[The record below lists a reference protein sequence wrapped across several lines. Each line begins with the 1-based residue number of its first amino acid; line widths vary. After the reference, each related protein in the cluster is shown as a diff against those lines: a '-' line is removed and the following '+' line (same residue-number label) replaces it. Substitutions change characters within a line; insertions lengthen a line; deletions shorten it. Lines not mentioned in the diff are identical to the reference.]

1 MVARDQVYIVQGVV
15 LLLSH
20 ELSDELLMNY
30 QINSGS
36 QELLTKL
43 EILAEEIS
51 TLAASH
57 QGEIID
63 LLAILRLLEKSHR
76 QLREGLFQDAL
87 PSNRQVLYSLLRDIE
102 ESGGWPYIERG
113 NIRSIL
119 SQLQEYP
126 DSNQETN
133 LNQETNHG

>member
-1 MVARDQVYIVQGVV
+1 
-15 LLLSH
+15 
-20 ELSDELLMNY
+20 MNY
-30 QINSGS
+30 QRNFGS
-36 QELLTKL
+36 KELLAQL
-43 EILAEEIS
+43 EGLAEEIS

-63 LLAILRLLEKSHR
+63 LLAILRSLEKCHR

-113 NIRSIL
+113 TVRSLL
-119 SQLQEYP
+119 SQLQEAQDP
-126 DSNQETN
+126 
-133 LNQETNHG
+133 NQETNHTPES

>member
-1 MVARDQVYIVQGVV
+1 MVAGDQVYIVQGVV
-15 LLLSH
+15 LLLSD

-36 QELLTKL
+36 RELLAKL
-43 EILAEEIS
+43 EILSEEIS

-63 LLAILRLLEKSHR
+63 LLAILRSLEKCHR

-113 NIRSIL
+113 TIRSLL
-119 SQLQEYP
+119 SQIQEEQ
-126 DSNQETN
+126 DSNQEV
-133 LNQETNHG
+133 NHD